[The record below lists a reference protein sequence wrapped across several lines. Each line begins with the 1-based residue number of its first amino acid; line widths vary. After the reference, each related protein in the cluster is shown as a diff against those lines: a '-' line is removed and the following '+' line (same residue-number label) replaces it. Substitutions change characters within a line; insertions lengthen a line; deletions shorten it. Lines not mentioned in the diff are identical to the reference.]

1 MFSTNSM
8 GCGMIVALRSAKR
21 VPMAMKYRNLAMALA
36 GMLLAGT
43 ALAARK
49 PPPRSAPAAQAS
61 HPVTLEQAVKQ
72 VQHQTRGHILAADTV
87 TRGKANVYRIKVL
100 TPQGQVR
107 VVQMH
112 SNARTQSDPGKSG
125 SSKSDSDQGGH

>member
-8 GCGMIVALRSAKR
+8 GCGMIVALKVRESSVDGHESPQR
-21 VPMAMKYRNLAMALA
+21 CVGA
-36 GMLLAGT
+36 GVCT
-43 ALAARK
+43 AVRRASIRAQA
-49 PPPRSAPAAQAS
+49 PPRSAPTSAPA

-72 VQHQTRGHILAADTV
+72 VQGQTHGHILATDTV
-87 TRGKANVYRIKVL
+87 TRGKTNVYRIKVL

-112 SNARTQSDPGKSG
+112 SNARTQPDPGRSG
-125 SSKSDSDQGGH
+125 SDKSD

>member
-1 MFSTNSM
+1 MKVRK
-8 GCGMIVALRSAKR
+8 VAL
-21 VPMAMKYRNLAMALA
+21 ALGCA
-36 GMLLAGT
+36 LLCA
-43 ALAARK
+43 APAFARK
-49 PPPRSAPAAQAS
+49 PPPRPAPAPAPS
-61 HPVTLEQAVKQ
+61 HPATLEQAVKQ

-112 SNARTQSDPGKSG
+112 SNARTQTEPGRSG
-125 SSKSDSDQGGH
+125 PGKSDSDQGGH

>member
-1 MFSTNSM
+1 
-8 GCGMIVALRSAKR
+8 
-21 VPMAMKYRNLAMALA
+21 MKYRNLAIALA
-36 GMLLAGT
+36 CMLLAGT

-49 PPPRSAPAAQAS
+49 PPPHSVPASTPAR
-61 HPVTLEQAVKQ
+61 PVTLEQAVKQ
-72 VQHQTRGHILAADTV
+72 VQHTTRGHILAADTV

-112 SNARTQSDPGKSG
+112 SNARTQSDPGRSGSDKSG
-125 SSKSDSDQGGH
+125 SDKPDSDQGGH

>member
-1 MFSTNSM
+1 MKVRN
-8 GCGMIVALRSAKR
+8 VALALGCALLCA
-21 VPMAMKYRNLAMALA
+21 VPAF
-36 GMLLAGT
+36 
-43 ALAARK
+43 ARK
-49 PPPRSAPAAQAS
+49 PPPHPSAPAPPRPA
-61 HPVTLEQAVKQ
+61 TLEQAVKQ

-112 SNARTQSDPGKSG
+112 SNARTQADPGRSG
-125 SSKSDSDQGGH
+125 SGKSDSDQGGH